1 MRYYIFIGLV
11 FSALLSISAC
21 SLQINQDLSPTQTV
35 SQSANGENIP
45 VTWGSLN
52 LTGRL
57 IYNVANFTGG
67 NNKGGLAID
76 VTMLDLATGKVT
88 TIFETPVGGWINSMA
103 VSPDLHNLT
112 ISYAPPSDPPVGN
125 REALYSLPLDGSTP
139 PQLLFAPPTDKDQYY
154 QPAWSPDG
162 KYLYFTHA
170 NYQASATYE
179 VMRLAY
185 PNGKMEQVVNHASWP
200 RLSKDGSQLVF
211 VSTESANGPNGL
223 FIANADGTDAR
234 SVSLLGSN
242 WMNSIIDAPLFL
254 PDGQMI
260 LFSGPIPLQ
269 GSEPNWIEK
278 IMGITVVYAHAA
290 IPSDWWSVPLT
301 GGAPTRLT
309 HIYSPG
315 LFANLSPDL
324 RYIAS
329 YSATGIFVM
338 NLQGKDLTQIVNYTG
353 GISGTVSWIP

>member
-1 MRYYIFIGLV
+1 MRHCTLIGLII
-11 FSALLSISAC
+11 SALLSISAC
-21 SLQINQDLSPTQTV
+21 SLQINQDLSPTETV
-35 SQSANGENIP
+35 SGPVNGTASIP

-57 IYNVANFTGG
+57 IYDVARFTGG
-67 NNKGGLAID
+67 SNKGGLAID
-76 VTMLDLATGKVT
+76 VAMLDLVTGKVT

-139 PQLLFAPPTDKDQYY
+139 PQLLFIPPADKDQYY
-154 QPAWSPDG
+154 QPAWSPEG

-170 NYQASATYE
+170 NYQASTTYE

-185 PNGKMEQVVNHASWP
+185 PNGKMERVVNHASWP
-200 RLSKDGSQLVF
+200 RISKDGSQLVY

-223 FIANADGTDAR
+223 FIANADGTEAR

-254 PDGQMI
+254 PDGQTI
-260 LFSGPIPLQ
+260 LFSGPIPPQ
-269 GSEPNWIEK
+269 GSATLHTHTAPFL
-278 IMGITVVYAHAA
+278 
-290 IPSDWWSVPLT
+290 PT
-301 GGAPTRLT
+301 GGPF
-309 HIYSPG
+309 H
-315 LFANLSPDL
+315 
-324 RYIAS
+324 
-329 YSATGIFVM
+329 
-338 NLQGKDLTQIVNYTG
+338 
-353 GISGTVSWIP
+353 